1 MGLNFP
7 GEILQLPGLLLL
19 SLLHVED
26 TNRKFSI
33 LKPCSFARSALDELK
48 MISSLQWQIG
58 FHFHIKLILVQ
69 LQFSNLHKQKL
80 SFEISVMLSQILFIS
95 STEVSK
101 EWWLGVVK
109 YTEF

>member
-7 GEILQLPGLLLL
+7 GEILQLPRLLLL

-26 TNRKFSI
+26 INRKFNI
-33 LKPCSFARSALDELK
+33 LKPCSFARSGLNQLK

-58 FHFHIKLILVQ
+58 FHFHLKLILVQ

-80 SFEISVMLSQILFIS
+80 SFEISVMLSQILFVS
-95 STEVSK
+95 SNEVPK